1 MTAMSTC
8 FAGPKGEIT
17 DRMIEY
23 YATRAAGGVA
33 LITVEEA
40 YIHPYLQNIKNAL
53 GIYSDNLIPSLRS
66 LTRRIHEAE
75 AKVSLQIG
83 LHFSQQFN
91 GFPQYTVSRQ
101 APNCGPD
108 AKELNRDEIHY
119 LTHLFV
125 DAADRAQ
132 RAEFDAVEIHACH
145 GCTLSEFLSPFW
157 NKRTDEYGGDQAG
170 RFRFAKEILEGIR
183 QRLGLDFAVFFRIS
197 GSEFVQEGFTPEDAV
212 ALSKVLEEGGV
223 TAINVSG
230 GLGHLNH
237 IAIPPG
243 DIPRGLLLPIGKR
256 IRKAVKVPIIM
267 GNSMTP
273 SLAQKAVETG
283 ATDLVG
289 LGRPLI
295 ADPEWPQ
302 KVEQGRLDE
311 IRHCLRCNQGCFWGL
326 MDDRRQRIC
335 CMYNPLAG
343 REFECA
349 ITKAGTKRCVVVVG
363 GGPAG
368 CEVARVLRLRGH
380 DVILLEKTDRLG
392 GQFNLASVAPKKEGF
407 KKLVDFYTGE
417 LRRLGVD
424 VRLETEATSNLLDAL
439 DVDMQVFATGSAPVR
454 PAIPGANLP
463 HVITTYEVL
472 SGNVEVNESSVIII
486 GGGATGLETAD
497 FLSEKGIKVTVIEML
512 DSPGRDILEG
522 IGIRE
527 ALLAR
532 LAAKD
537 VTILSG
543 HRVMAI
549 MEDAVV
555 VSNRPL
561 VGGGKERQ
569 IAAKKVVLSIGLKP
583 QNILEESMG
592 VGKPIRYRIGDCQSP
607 GNAFDA
613 IQQAFEL
620 AIKI

>member
-1 MTAMSTC
+1 MTAMTTC
-8 FAGPKGEIT
+8 FAGPKGEVT
-17 DRMIEY
+17 DRMLEY
-23 YATRAAGGVA
+23 YATRASGGVA

-40 YIHPYLQNIKNAL
+40 YIHPQLQNIKNAL
-53 GIYSDNLIPSLRS
+53 GIYSDYLIPSLRD
-66 LTRRIHEAE
+66 LTRRIHEAG
-75 AKVSLQIG
+75 AIVSLQIG
-83 LHFSQQFN
+83 LHFSHRFN
-91 GFPQYTVSRQ
+91 GFPQYTVSKQ

-145 GCTLSEFLSPFW
+145 GCTLSEFLSPYW

-170 RFRFAKEILEGIR
+170 RFRFAKEILAGIR
-183 QRLGLDFAVFFRIS
+183 QRLGLDFTVFFRIS
-197 GSEFVQEGFTPEDAV
+197 GSEFVPEGFTPEDAV

-230 GLGHLNH
+230 GLGHINH
-237 IAIPPG
+237 IAIAPR
-243 DIPRGLLLPIGKR
+243 DIPRGLLLPICRRLK
-256 IRKAVKVPIIM
+256 KAVKVPIIM

-273 SLAQKAVETG
+273 DLAQQALETG
-283 ATDLVG
+283 ATDLIG

-295 ADPEWPQ
+295 VDPEWPQ

-326 MDDRRQRIC
+326 IDDRRQRIC

-349 ITKAGTKRCVVVVG
+349 VTKAETKRTVVVIG

-368 CEVARVLRLRGH
+368 CEVARVSRLRGH
-380 DVILLEKTDRLG
+380 DLILLEKANRLG
-392 GQFNLASVAPKKEGF
+392 GQFNLASVAPKKEDF

-424 VRLETEATSNLLDAL
+424 VRLKTEATPNLLDSL
-439 DVDMQVFATGSAPVR
+439 DADIQVFATGSAPIR
-454 PAIPGANLP
+454 PAIPGADLP
-463 HVITTYEVL
+463 HVITPYEVL
-472 SGNVEVNESSVIII
+472 SGNVEINEGPVVII
-486 GGGATGLETAD
+486 GGGATGLDTAD
-497 FLSEKGIKVTVIEML
+497 FLSEQGIMVTVIEML

-522 IGIRE
+522 LGIRE

-543 HRVMAI
+543 HRAMAI
-549 MEDAVV
+549 LEDVV
-555 VSNRPL
+555 VVCNRPL
-561 VGGGKERQ
+561 IGGGVERS
-569 IAAKKVVLSIGLKP
+569 IPAKRVVLSLGLKP
-583 QNILEESMG
+583 QDISEESLKLDRP
-592 VGKPIRYRIGDCQSP
+592 VRYRVGDCQSP

-613 IQQAFEL
+613 IRQAFEL